1 MYKEWLPIGSHGGR
15 RKTLTDGVSQAFDW
29 IKGSIHLVLASLLAK
44 TVMMELHGKFLM
56 HFRAMF
62 ITEVYSYY
70 LILLSKSG
78 GCSSLHS

>member
-1 MYKEWLPIGSHGGR
+1 M
-15 RKTLTDGVSQAFDW
+15 
-29 IKGSIHLVLASLLAK
+29 LASLLAK

-70 LILLSKSG
+70 LILLSKTG